1 MLMMLNPDNGSEL
14 SIEYHTLSLEKI
26 NKQAKE
32 TNSVFRA
39 EFDEIIAIIEYF
51 TNIWFADYCHIIM
64 LHV

>member
-14 SIEYHTLSLEKI
+14 SIEYNTLSLEKK

-51 TNIWFADYCHIIM
+51 TNI
-64 LHV
+64 

>member
-14 SIEYHTLSLEKI
+14 SIEYHTLSLEKK

-51 TNIWFADYCHIIM
+51 TNI
-64 LHV
+64 